1 MLRSLRCDRRIPQ
14 QPFSGRGVLPTRNIR
29 PKCRVDPADPH
40 CDMSAHADDAR
51 QPQAFSN
58 PAPGVRP
65 SPEATY
71 AAVDRLIGL
80 VQDIDHLLGDSMH
93 SLTQASVMM
102 ARHASVLGS
111 GPGAEV
117 LRQLRE
123 ASDKLE
129 KVSELVHAAL
139 QGRAVPLG
147 SPLLSRARPITLRE
161 AIEHAAE
168 VLSPMIRSSN
178 TRVRLQVPDDIG
190 ASPAGTMYTVVLN
203 GLQNAIES
211 IQRRS
216 GEGHI
221 TVTVRPDTAP
231 ARATYGK
238 DARPW
243 YCLEI
248 IDDGVGPPTLHN
260 SDRVFDLGYSTKSR
274 GAGVGLAV
282 ARSVIQSMG
291 GTIEL
296 FPNLDKAPSGTKGA
310 VLRARFPSP
319 DAAANI
325 RIGGAA

>member
-1 MLRSLRCDRRIPQ
+1 
-14 QPFSGRGVLPTRNIR
+14 
-29 PKCRVDPADPH
+29 
-40 CDMSAHADDAR
+40 
-51 QPQAFSN
+51 
-58 PAPGVRP
+58 
-65 SPEATY
+65 
-71 AAVDRLIGL
+71 VDRLIGL

-102 ARHASVLGS
+102 ARHANVLGT
-111 GPGAEV
+111 GPGGEV
-117 LRQLRE
+117 LKQLRE

-161 AIEHAAE
+161 AIEHAVE
-168 VLSPMIRSSN
+168 VLTPMIDGAN

-190 ASPAGTMYTVVLN
+190 ASPSGTMYTVVLN
-203 GLQNAIES
+203 GLQNALEA
-211 IQRRS
+211 IQRRA
-216 GEGHI
+216 GQGHI
-221 TVTVRPDTAP
+221 TITVRPDSPP
-231 ARATYGK
+231 ARTSYGK

-248 IDDGVGPPTLHN
+248 IDDGVGPPVMNNTE
-260 SDRVFDLGYSTKSR
+260 RVFDLGYTTKSR

-296 FPNLDKAPSGTKGA
+296 FANLDKAPAGTKGA
-310 VLRARFPSP
+310 VLRAKFPSP
-319 DAAANI
+319 DASANI